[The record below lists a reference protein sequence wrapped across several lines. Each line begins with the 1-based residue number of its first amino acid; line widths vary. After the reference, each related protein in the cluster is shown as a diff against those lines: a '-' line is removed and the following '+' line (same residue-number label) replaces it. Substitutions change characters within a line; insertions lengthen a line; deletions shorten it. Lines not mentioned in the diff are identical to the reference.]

1 MAKKK
6 NKQIYNPRY
15 ATLYGNIGQS
25 MRQGSSEELRVQEKS
40 NVNSGVYFN
49 PEFTSEYSQTGGPDY
64 YQPITPSDTTVEND
78 SDSSFFGN
86 LADGIWKGVKNVAS
100 IPSDL
105 YNFDWTSAW
114 NQTVK
119 RQLQSHLGSEE
130 EELQNLKQEQS
141 DLEGFRDFIDKYDQY
156 KNDLQKLNVYR
167 LNGDMYNAQ
176 LLQRD
181 IENKYGDFQTQ
192 IDYYKQAIKTNP
204 TLQRLMYNS
213 APDNLKDAGE
223 IGAKVA
229 FDALDHVSKDQPDNS
244 ILRFFNK
251 AVQGASNF
259 LDFISN
265 PSSEKHTRAAIARGS
280 LNEFDLQKLQRY
292 DLEHLNGASLQLFQK
307 DIDKRIKDLQPD
319 IDEQSI
325 NVKSTLDLYRKGSW
339 FYNPKN
345 IDKNFEQE
353 SSTNSPFRDLNE
365 KGINALL
372 YSLPEIGSSFSSA
385 KAFMAQLGLQ
395 WIGGAISKSL
405 AAKNPVAGLSVQLLT
420 QLGSVAT
427 AYSMRQDETNSEAT
441 DAYLQR
447 VQDESIKN
455 NINLGRI
462 LNITKQFCKSNGIET
477 EGLNEQDLLQLAL
490 SYNIQTGDSN
500 FEKIKRDA
508 RLGINKL
515 KAQNNALGYMDY
527 IEALPFAGS
536 GGSIIKD
543 YADKVARNMVYKK
556 NLRYTSEDMFDA
568 VSKFAE
574 NSISSETKRRL
585 AQGFISRKIDN
596 VLKKYGGSIEKQ
608 IARRNLINSG
618 LSLGKKAAFVAAS
631 EGIEEGQQ
639 AFLQDRY
646 GRGVYDESSPDYDYG
661 RGVDLRSLVDNGKLA
676 TESVLA
682 YFGLDFGDPLNGSDS
697 LRQQMEIGSLTSFWF
712 GLLHQGLASV
722 TNNPESLR
730 AYINQYK
737 FDKNLMRY
745 VANNYKA
752 QQDDIHL
759 GMFFDSFK
767 NGGNADKIAKSYE
780 AFKYLKNDEVV
791 SDQDLQDDITLART
805 AYNVYTETNKKK
817 NKILDDLHIT
827 RGSEDHKEYVKQ
839 ASRVILDFKNVAELA
854 NISDHD
860 VTSRLNDIIRNVRQY
875 KEGESQNIENEPL
888 IKSFKE
894 LIKKTYVSDK
904 IEKNDRISEIN
915 KQIDDLYAK
924 YHKPSASP
932 VLTEQ
937 SEIEKQR
944 AEDEAREKEYQD
956 KVKPLQT
963 EKEKIENDLNL
974 SEEDYADRIITTLYN
989 LKKLRILKGL
999 YSKLNSQSDK
1009 LSSIKK
1015 AFGYKIN
1022 IESLYGMKNS
1032 IKDQINAIEKKYSLI
1047 VNEGNNKKL
1056 LQKYEDIVNSE
1067 DLNEKITVNS
1077 LNNAILHALSVKYQA
1092 YAFNSVDPKNVRF
1105 NIPRVKWENLTDEQR
1120 TNFQNNLVREKQ
1132 AKGEDV
1138 SSLDFKKEWINRN
1151 RLLNLQAS
1159 KLKKKRED
1167 IDKNRGTDK
1176 ALTPIDEQEQI
1187 ENLEKSAA
1195 HLIIEQDMSDRFQR
1209 RQMVRL
1215 EKEQEEPLTIQD
1227 LDNANNG
1234 DEKAQKKIINE
1245 AQSQQDEDQK
1255 KATETAKQQ
1264 VTEQDIDA
1272 HQKQIDEARR
1282 KVYGEK
1288 SDELTE
1294 KAKRKAEKATITS
1307 DAIDQLIE
1315 ENVEGGSASM
1325 NTSVEGYV
1333 GENTTIEEA
1342 EKQDQMQDEAEHK
1355 REALIKAIDLL
1366 KKKPTNDTTDPSI
1379 YLQQKLNISE
1389 EWADEFVKAY
1399 EAIRKKENK
1408 ESEEQL
1414 SGLDKIRDIYNT
1426 LVKNGTLTGQWGIVN
1441 GREFVVANINGVLL
1455 PFYKSSSGTDG
1466 KHKNQ
1471 WYPFFGIGDSV
1482 HGEKGNWLIK
1492 DGIKEMEVG
1501 YGIDQIS
1508 KIQKILNENFAYEQ
1522 SVMWFRQNGH
1532 LIFSE
1537 NPNSQQLDS
1546 ESLNNLLFGKT
1557 DIGVQNGKNAQRHIK
1572 DYLDKIIKSL
1582 HDNNDSNPDVQLSDD
1597 NHLTQPQVE
1606 DNNEDIQPVVEDAEG
1621 QIIDIQNDE
1630 EQIGGEADI
1639 EIGKDGSVTIIPPT
1653 QNQDPQAPENND
1665 TNTNTGEQKQK
1676 SIIDE
1681 PAVDESGDEG
1691 QQEKDEKQDELHDE
1705 SKHISAISQLTDD
1718 IMNAV
1723 FVNKETASRIAKQFL
1738 ERWVRGLSYEDCI
1751 KEIDRIAPDI
1761 DYVLQQFYDK
1771 YPIPNKDQLI
1781 HVPQSDED
1789 NSLNDLDVKDDGSI
1803 TIAGKLID
1811 DELLSFSGLDD
1822 MYDEQVDEGKVE
1834 AERSVVTSEIGNP
1847 FNYRPDSDVRIPYEH
1862 NGKPI
1867 FTDKQ
1872 MATGAEL
1879 NKMLSIPGWFSRITK
1894 KYYIVSGYDKS
1905 EADDLTVVMI
1915 MEDPDNPN
1923 IIYNVAMREPSARHF
1938 IKGEESRLLHIINR
1952 LKFLNVNTELYHAL
1966 LNNAL
1971 QSITTAYNLKYKTSL
1986 TERQWAE
1993 KFISQYEELQER
2005 CRLQSAISKNLRV
2018 FTNNEIEEY
2027 LQRLREQRKQI
2038 IEAYCTRNEDGTY
2051 NIPDQVREDVQ
2062 PQSVQ
2067 LTNGNLNNQ
2076 RDDFGTSIQRPIF
2089 GELGGF
2095 HLGTTISDISD
2106 EIESGQIQFGVGTGP
2121 FGENPGPN
2129 RIRPINGTSEE
2140 IPGTGK
2146 AGKLYIKVPDESQPG
2161 TAKKQVYVQLTEQK
2175 LSTELDPSDDTVT
2188 ESFTLDGVADLNNP
2202 PSLAEIAFRLITKR
2216 INKQSIVL
2224 GRRGLN
2230 TIGLS
2235 DETIEALSDLLINHG
2250 KQTLIGIVKPDMFG
2264 NIKPSQK
2271 NAYLSQRLGFYSDKQ
2286 LAYIEHAD
2294 GTISFYIGDRD
2305 DEDKA
2310 FLHEYKMQEL
2320 FPSDNAS
2327 EELKEQCAKNRRH
2340 VIALIEKNMHWN
2352 TNIERLMSTLDDQS
2366 LYSVLDQYFF
2376 DDKKQRKKSNG
2387 KPISVFNPFGN
2398 VNFTFSY
2405 DDFYNQDGSR
2415 KNPLVLA
2422 WMIKNYKLTTDV
2434 GTHGDDMFK
2443 APYVFANGVKTSALP
2458 KQPSKPKKTT
2468 QPKKQKTKIEKVIED
2483 SNKKESKKK
2492 DIPNV
2497 TFTIPE
2503 DDAYKSVKVDEKNPT
2518 TTYLVTATTIGKTGK
2533 QLGWN
2538 KSNADKLKQV
2548 MLEKFAELEKHG
2560 IKIDEKSIKVFNT
2573 YKKFKGFNVFL
2584 HVKDDGTAFLTI
2596 DFQTK
2601 PTTVSGVYSQKRG
2614 KGSIDTKSAKTWLQ
2628 TTLGLSDDQVLVTNG
2643 IMKGLHNETVYG
2655 VTNLA
2660 CSSIVDSV
2668 YGFITLSKKSG
2679 KGLEYH
2685 EAWHYVNLLL
2695 HNRTMRMK
2703 IYEDYR
2709 SKHKELKDAK
2719 LQDIEES
2726 LAEDFRSYMFGFEDK
2741 SWSARIKR
2749 FFKNIKQIVKTFFGK
2764 PDIVYQAYKNIKNR
2778 KYVGAK
2784 LDQESINEF
2793 KRNYPDG
2800 VYFEIPGLTDDQVTK
2815 FTNIQNY
2822 HQYYQCAKLL
2832 CNKVM
2837 EGLDLSS
2844 VSKLKNYSKE
2854 DFDAI
2859 FDGIQQQI
2867 ESDPE
2872 SENSKLLQDVVNNKD
2887 AFYKTIST
2895 MLKTFSIDVK
2905 HKKLKLDADISTGK
2919 DNGDVADNIYDI
2931 DHMEVSKK
2939 INVGFKA
2946 KLFFSTIPM
2955 YDVKTDKNG
2964 NLQYVPNVDALF
2976 GSQNYWSFSKG
2987 WNKIMSELWNCDNF
3001 DAIDSETGQ
3010 YTSTSLVRMVQR
3022 LSRSGDKFFHA
3033 LEEKIEPL
3041 IDEED
3046 ESMSLEEK
3054 LEIKTQILNTIQ
3066 SSKNRITV
3074 LSIDTP
3080 IKTNKKQDTQM
3091 DMISNEPLGEEVE
3104 QRKSSPDILIDVQKQ
3119 WTIQDSEH
3127 LQSKYILAR
3136 TWSENLLSGSGIVE
3150 TDPKTG
3156 DMFISSSY
3164 MQKLKS
3170 LINEAVSATKK
3181 QGTQTQNFAKS
3192 NKYKSVESAKI
3203 AVCNVLNYMAIP
3215 ADGQVLQQLINTE
3228 LSLNP
3233 KAYPETVFEE
3243 KERHVLRAMLNG
3255 SGTATIQKLY
3265 GQLATANRGKT
3276 ITIGKDGKK
3285 DLSGFYKGYST
3296 SMSRV
3301 NGKKTTK
3308 GLPWVGKLTVAYAK
3322 TYPSSAEMSVTG
3334 ANGAQ
3339 IYPINQNNAVSDF
3352 LHRLQCNTDGE
3363 LENKKATSYTQG
3375 SLIVQNAENDRVY
3388 STPEEEKLHLNTF
3401 VCVKDAESGKSAD
3414 YFGITPLEDYMAK
3427 FIMTYNKHLIFPTM
3441 ADKKTWYSITSQW
3454 LTDNLNT
3461 DIIITNSEDPKLS
3474 PETIDIFSSYFV
3486 DELNS
3491 LKEYYSK
3498 ENIKAL
3504 LKNPNELL
3512 VNFHGKI
3519 VTDEYTL
3526 PNGKKYK
3533 YKHLNFDGN
3542 GGKFRYF
3549 YDISKNH
3556 GLNLNQQLELEY
3568 KTEQL
3573 ENAKRASIGDV
3584 DHITDGFE
3592 RIRKFLTGILEDNVE
3607 SETYKNSV
3615 EQLRNSINAMLLE
3628 KVRSELDALSTDE
3641 NIHLISHVDD
3651 HYINN
3656 GLPNDIL
3663 KHYQNQIKSQYGEI
3677 DESTLRDS
3685 AIYSAVA
3692 NHTLRTIMSIIEVEK
3707 IFTGDPAMY
3716 KWISYKDKQL
3726 SETTKNHL
3734 TREVT
3739 LEDGSKEKVS
3749 VSMLQ
3754 SKDVDKIKRLG
3765 AVLSPGTNLK
3775 TQWTDKEKA
3784 VLKDFGTGKYTFMNT
3799 SDIKAKSIY
3808 LDNMRDIFTQ
3818 NEIVSVLKR
3827 SFDDKYIIDHFA
3839 KVVGLDPKNITRV
3852 EKVYYTIYS
3861 HPEYIDKVLTALK
3874 NSAKSEVLVEDIQN
3888 RVKNSINPYEGI
3900 TVADAEVCLRPSMY
3914 RKLRIATGEWSFA
3927 EDETGYSDEKA
3938 YNIIENEDDWMSD
3951 PEKYSIGRRLMLK
3964 PLKMSYFS
3972 NSTTAKI
3979 GAHNVSL
3986 PVYNKMAM
3994 FPMFKYVCQ
4003 SETGKALY
4011 NRMNMP
4017 GNEID
4022 MLGFESAVKVGCNQE
4037 MYTPYKKGVSDLSL
4051 MDTESLSLPSNN
4063 SINYQTGEIYQ
4074 ALPQKECLA
4083 VQIQDMNNLHLQLN
4097 TDAHESTERGIG
4109 TQMMKICFSNVDPHM
4124 RYGKDG
4130 QKGEGRLGS
4139 AIRNDIMN
4147 LVNAM
4152 TQIGTDNIKKRFF
4165 KKNKEG
4171 RYVIPNQQR
4180 IQNYI
4185 LSICENNDLGLSSEE
4200 IIRSGG
4206 KVASLTARQIFE
4218 QSISSMVNKEVVD
4231 INTNG
4236 GAAVQQSCFGF
4247 VGYGKNNVVS
4257 EEQLKNTNVSNRH
4270 VLNDGKSLRWYNGKG
4285 TMEVMLSL
4293 NFFRDVIP
4301 EKYNTDYTTA
4311 RQWLVDNDIIN
4322 GTKSDDTQSDPK
4334 PYGVGYRIPTQG
4346 MSSTFGFI
4354 VADVLPET
4362 SGDLIIVPTEFTA
4375 QTGSD
4380 FDVDKL
4386 YMATYSYERNGN
4398 TSTRYKTSSKSDMKY
4413 VDYLKEDIG
4422 ALRNKLLDDYIDIIS
4437 DYKNTADARASIDVL
4452 TSKLKD
4458 EIIPYLSDQTT
4469 KYAESMYELLPSFQA
4484 RRKMEYSTGKS
4495 GIGPFALNVT
4505 NLAMTQAVGLKMKF
4519 GKNDKLLNKCF
4530 DFGNI
4535 NDVVGK
4541 DGYMISA
4548 WLSAMVNAHVDVA
4561 KDPYIL
4567 NLNVNSATYKYTNFL
4582 LRTGQGMATFTLLAQ
4597 PALKRMA
4604 NMVINSKGMYGQKL
4618 GFDAREIRE
4627 RKSLRWQNE
4636 IRGDLMRKYI
4646 KSFLTISSNLLSSEN
4661 ISEEQKQK
4669 LTKWKACIEQD
4680 KSTFDP
4686 NRVAEFIIKDE
4697 AKTKEILYSDEE
4709 LKLLDFETAKSYLK
4723 TPQNYNSYEYARWCM
4738 FQALSL
4744 QFIGDISEAANLLSD
4759 LVSNSRIDTKKFGNN
4774 IISQMNFLN
4783 SYNNFKNDDDANK
4796 YFYIDDGREHKELPM
4811 YTYFEHTFLDK
4822 KLRNAT
4828 QLTKSLLRNQSFSAT
4843 PLFGKVFNSTMAAI
4857 FGDIVYRVPKGF
4869 DEKGKPIYDF
4879 KFGYQKVMS
4888 DDQVQAIGKALE
4900 SIFRHRAFLAYNQ
4913 IQDGFQE
4920 FPDLTFGGNEV
4931 TTRQKVI
4938 DLLYGNDKTPSLAR
4952 RLSIMK
4958 ATLKQLVFDKLQNN
4972 EQLPDWL
4979 QQLCDDNG
4987 VIKNEFLNYLN
4998 PILDKTG
5005 SYVDRIV
5012 LASSSMD
5019 IDSQDKSQLQSAF
5032 EELLSL
5038 QTSSTLSQDITY
5050 VKAIQNIAR
5059 DLITYAYYTTYNNG
5073 GVNQFFELVPPTY
5086 RILYDNAMKV
5096 ALRNGSNSDE
5106 VMAQSVLGT
5115 DIESDQFGAL
5125 NVLNILDTL
5134 CKNFWKD
5141 ENIVPT
5147 YTRRQKSSSVY
5158 SPVGEFIVKM
5168 IDRGNTLD
5176 NLRNIPI
5183 ALALPIASESDFRG
5197 ANTPYIKIEY
5207 GKNNKKIFLFKKVG
5221 TQYKVNYDKE
5231 TGKETRYPF
5240 KNVYMITNKLSLQD
5254 GKNKQYEFFSDDN
5267 VSIFAENNLE
5277 TFVGTGEQQRPG
5289 TKISLTEDEIKQELN
5304 IERSKQNEMFFKR
5317 LGKKTIRL
5325 EYEPYRPVVLDETQ
5339 VVTSEQEL
5347 QKDNI
5352 ESSVLQDSNNNLS
5365 KEQPQKQDE
5374 ETDKQKQVPSE
5385 LSVDEQQMSD
5395 ETQELQVEDGLKKN
5409 DPSLSEIGGE
5419 LDLSSL
5425 LQSTGIDLSG
5435 MPQIEQSEMSEQDK
5449 DEAEQR
5455 KNDCKK

>member
-15 ATLYGNIGQS
+15 AALYGNIGQS
-25 MRQGSSEELRVQEKS
+25 MRQGSSEELRAQERS
-40 NVNSGVYFN
+40 NINSDIHFN

-64 YQPITPSDTTVEND
+64 YQPITPSDTTVDND
-78 SDSSFFGN
+78 SDSNFFG
-86 LADGIWKGVKNVAS
+86 DIGDSVWKGIKNIARA
-100 IPSDL
+100 PLDL

-141 DLEGFRDFIDKYDQY
+141 DLEGFRDFIDKYNQY

-229 FDALDHVSKDQPDNS
+229 FDALDHASKDQPDNP

-251 AVQGASNF
+251 AAQGASNF

-307 DIDKRIKDLQPD
+307 DINKRIKDLQPD

-353 SSTNSPFRDLNE
+353 SSTNSPFQDLNE

-405 AAKNPVAGLSVQLLT
+405 AAKNPVAGLSAQLLT

-527 IEALPFAGS
+527 IEVLPFAGS

-618 LSLGKKAAFVAAS
+618 LSLGKKVAFVTAS

-752 QQDDIHL
+752 QQDDVHL

-860 VTSRLNDIIRNVRQY
+860 VNSRLNDIIRNVRQY

-915 KQIDDLYAK
+915 KQIDDLHAK

-956 KVKPLQT
+956 KVKPLQA

-1032 IKDQINAIEKKYSLI
+1032 IKDQIDAIEKKYSSI
-1047 VNEGNNKKL
+1047 INEGNNKKL

-1067 DLNEKITVNS
+1067 DLNEKITVDS
-1077 LNNAILHALSVKYQA
+1077 LNNAILHVLSVKYQA
-1092 YAFNSVDPKNVRF
+1092 YAFNSVDPKNIRF

-1138 SSLDFKKEWINRN
+1138 SNLDFKKEWINRN

-1187 ENLEKSAA
+1187 ENLGKSAA

-1234 DEKAQKKIINE
+1234 DEKAQKKIIDQ

-1255 KATETAKQQ
+1255 KATEAAKQQ

-1307 DAIDQLIE
+1307 DVIDQLIK

-1325 NTSVEGYV
+1325 DTSVEGYV
-1333 GENTTIEEA
+1333 GEDTTIEEA
-1342 EKQDQMQDEAEHK
+1342 EKQDQMQDEAERK

-1379 YLQQKLNISE
+1379 YLQQKLNIPE

-1408 ESEEQL
+1408 QSEEQL
-1414 SGLDKIRDIYNT
+1414 SDD
-1426 LVKNGTLTGQWGIVN
+1426 
-1441 GREFVVANINGVLL
+1441 
-1455 PFYKSSSGTDG
+1455 
-1466 KHKNQ
+1466 H
-1471 WYPFFGIGDSV
+1471 
-1482 HGEKGNWLIK
+1482 
-1492 DGIKEMEVG
+1492 
-1501 YGIDQIS
+1501 
-1508 KIQKILNENFAYEQ
+1508 
-1522 SVMWFRQNGH
+1522 
-1532 LIFSE
+1532 
-1537 NPNSQQLDS
+1537 
-1546 ESLNNLLFGKT
+1546 
-1557 DIGVQNGKNAQRHIK
+1557 
-1572 DYLDKIIKSL
+1572 
-1582 HDNNDSNPDVQLSDD
+1582 NDSDTNVQLQDD
-1597 NHLTQPQVE
+1597 DHLTQPQVE

-1630 EQIGGEADI
+1630 EQIGGEADV
-1639 EIGKDGSVTIIPPT
+1639 EIGEDGSVTIIPST

-1665 TNTNTGEQKQK
+1665 TNTNTGDQKQI

-1681 PAVDESGDEG
+1681 PVVDESGDEG
-1691 QQEKDEKQDELHDE
+1691 QREKDEKQDELHDE
-1705 SKHISAISQLTDD
+1705 SEHISAISQLTNDLFSLGHID
-1718 IMNAV
+1718 N
-1723 FVNKETASRIAKQFL
+1723 ETASRIAKQFI

-1751 KEIDRIAPDI
+1751 KEIDWI
-1761 DYVLQQFYDK
+1761 DPGIDFVLRQFYNK

-1781 HVPQSDED
+1781 HVPESDED
-1789 NSLNDLDVKDDGSI
+1789 SSLNDLDVEDDGSI
-1803 TIAGKLID
+1803 TIAGKLVD

-1847 FNYRPDSDVRIPYEH
+1847 FNYRPDSDVRIVFKH
-1862 NGKPI
+1862 NDKPI
-1867 FTDKQ
+1867 FTDKR
-1872 MATGAEL
+1872 MATGTEL
-1879 NKMLSIPGWFSRITK
+1879 NKMLSIPGWFNRVTK
-1894 KYYIVSGYDKS
+1894 KYYIVTGNDKS
-1905 EADDLTVVMI
+1905 EADDLTVAMI
-1915 MEDPDNPN
+1915 IEDPDDPN
-1923 IIYNVAMREPSARHF
+1923 IIYNVTMREPSARHF

-1971 QSITTAYNLKYKTSL
+1971 QSITTAYNLKHKTSL

-1993 KFISQYEELQER
+1993 KFISQYEEIQER

-2038 IEAYCTRNEDGTY
+2038 IEAYCTKNEDGTY

-2076 RDDFGTSIQRPIF
+2076 RDDFGTPIQRPIF

-2095 HLGTTISDISD
+2095 HLGATISDISD
-2106 EIESGQIQFGVGTGP
+2106 EIESGQVQFGVGTGP

-2161 TAKKQVYVQLTEQK
+2161 TAKKQVYIQLTEQK

-2250 KQTLIGIVKPDMFG
+2250 KQTLIGVVKPDMFG

-2305 DEDKA
+2305 DDDKA
-2310 FLHEYKMQEL
+2310 FLHEYKIQEL

-2327 EELKEQCAKNRRH
+2327 EELKKQCAKNRRH

-2497 TFTIPE
+2497 TFIIPE

-2518 TTYLVTATTIGKTGK
+2518 TTYLITATTVGKTGK

-2643 IMKGLHNETVYG
+2643 IMKGLRNETVYG

-2695 HNRTMRMK
+2695 HNRAMRMK

-2709 SKHKELKDAK
+2709 SKHKELKGAK

-2726 LAEDFRSYMFGFEDK
+2726 LAEDFRSYMLGFEDK

-2793 KRNYPDG
+2793 KINYPNG
-2800 VYFEIPGLTDDQVTK
+2800 VYFEIPGLTNDQITK
-2815 FTNIQNY
+2815 FTYIQNY

-2872 SENSKLLQDVVNNKD
+2872 SENSKLLQDVVDNKD
-2887 AFYKTIST
+2887 AFYKTVST

-2919 DNGDVADNIYDI
+2919 DTGDVADNIWDI

-2955 YDVKTDKNG
+2955 YDVKTDKDG
-2964 NLQYVPNVDALF
+2964 NLQYIPNVDTLF

-3010 YTSTSLVRMVQR
+3010 YTSTSLVGMIQR

-3091 DMISNEPLGEEVE
+3091 DMIPNEPLGEEVE

-3170 LINEAVSATKK
+3170 LINEAVLATKK

-3285 DLSGFYKGYST
+3285 DLSEFYKGYST

-3352 LHRLQCNTDGE
+3352 LHRLQYNTDGE

-3401 VCVKDAESGKSAD
+3401 VCVKDMESGKSAD

-3549 YDISKNH
+3549 YDISKDH

-3592 RIRKFLTGILEDNVE
+3592 RIRKFLTGILEDDVE

-3628 KVRSELDALSTDE
+3628 KVRSELDTLSTDE
-3641 NIHLISHVDD
+3641 NIHLISHVDN

-3663 KHYQNQIKSQYGEI
+3663 KRYQNQIKSQYGEI

-3685 AIYSAVA
+3685 AIYSAIA

-3726 SETTKNHL
+3726 SETTKKHL

-3775 TQWTDKEKA
+3775 TQWTDEEKA
-3784 VLKDFGTGKYTFMNT
+3784 ILKDFGTSKYTFMNT
-3799 SDIKAKSIY
+3799 SDINAKSVY
-3808 LDNMRDIFTQ
+3808 LDNIRDIFTQ

-3827 SFDDKYIIDHFA
+3827 SFDDKYIINHFA

-3852 EKVYYTIYS
+3852 EKIYYTIYS

-3874 NSAKSEVLVEDIQN
+3874 NSADSEVLVEDIQN
-3888 RVKNSINPYEGI
+3888 RVKDSMGPYEKI

-3914 RKLRIATGEWSFA
+3914 RKLRIATGEWSFV

-3951 PEKYSIGRRLMLK
+3951 PEKYSIGRKLMLK

-3979 GAHNVSL
+3979 GAYNVSL

-3994 FPMFKYVCQ
+3994 FPMFKYICQ

-4037 MYTPYKKGVSDLSL
+4037 MYTPYKKGVQDLSS
-4051 MDTESLSLPSNN
+4051 MDTESLNLPSNN
-4063 SINYQTGEIYQ
+4063 SINYQTGEIHQ
-4074 ALPQKECLA
+4074 ALPQKKCLA

-4109 TQMMKICFSNVDPHM
+4109 TQMMKICFSNVDPRM

-4171 RYVIPNQQR
+4171 KYVIPNQQR
-4180 IQNYI
+4180 IQDYI

-4247 VGYGKNNVVS
+4247 VGHGKKNAVSEKTISNIQLCNTNIEELDISIKLLKVLQSGKIKTINDILNNEDYVRSHLGVKLQNELQDLLDNLGLNWNDGFT
-4257 EEQLKNTNVSNRH
+4257 EEQLKNIQLTKRH
-4270 VLNDGKSLRWYNGKG
+4270 VLNDGKPLRWYNGKG

-4293 NFFRDVIP
+4293 NFFRNVIP

-4311 RQWLVDNDIIN
+4311 RQWLIDNDIIN
-4322 GTKSDDTQSDPK
+4322 GTKSDGTQSNPK

-4346 MSSTFGFI
+4346 MSSTFGFV

-4386 YMATYSYERNGN
+4386 YMATYSYKINGD

-4686 NRVAEFIIKDE
+4686 NKVAEFIIKDE

-4723 TPQNYNSYEYARWCM
+4723 TPQNHNSYEYARWCM

-4759 LVSNSRIDTKKFGNN
+4759 LVTNSRIDTKKFGNN

-4828 QLTKSLLRNQSFSAT
+4828 QLTKALLRNQSFSAT

-4857 FGDIVYRVPKGF
+4857 FGDIVYRVPKAF
-4869 DEKGKPIYDF
+4869 DKNGRVIYDF
-4879 KFGYQKVMS
+4879 KFGYKKVMN

-4913 IQDGFQE
+4913 MQDKFQE
-4920 FPDLTFGGNEV
+4920 FPDLTFGGDEAA
-4931 TTRQKVI
+4931 TRQRVI
-4938 DLLYGNDKTPSLAR
+4938 DLLYGTDKTPSLAR

-4958 ATLKQLVFDKLQNN
+4958 AVLKQLVFDKLQND

-5019 IDSQDKSQLQSAF
+5019 TDSQDKSQLQSAF

-5038 QTSSTLSQDITY
+5038 QTNSTLSQDITY

-5086 RILYDNAMKV
+5086 RILYDNAIKA
-5096 ALRNGSNSDE
+5096 ALRNGGNFDE
-5106 VMAQSVLGT
+5106 LMAQSVLGT
-5115 DIESDQFGAL
+5115 NIESDQFGAL

-5147 YTRRQKSSSVY
+5147 YTRRQKNSSVY
-5158 SPVGEFIVKM
+5158 SPIGEFVVKK
-5168 IDRGNTLD
+5168 IDSGNTLD
-5176 NLRNIPI
+5176 NLKNIPI
-5183 ALALPIASESDFRG
+5183 CLALPIASQSDFRG

-5207 GKNNKKIFLFKKVG
+5207 GKNNKKTFLFKKVG

-5277 TFVGTGEQQRPG
+5277 TFVGTGEQQKPG
-5289 TKISLTEDEIKQELN
+5289 TKISLTEDEIKQKLN
-5304 IERSKQNEMFFKR
+5304 IERSKQNEVSFKS

-5325 EYEPYRPVVLDETQ
+5325 EYEPYRPIILDETQ

-5352 ESSVLQDSNNNLS
+5352 ESSVLQDSNDNLS

-5395 ETQELQVEDGLKKN
+5395 ETQELQVEDGLKNN

>member
-15 ATLYGNIGQS
+15 AALYGNIGQS

-119 RQLQSHLGSEE
+119 RQLQAHLGSEE

-141 DLEGFRDFIDKYDQY
+141 DLEGFRDFIDKYNQY

-176 LLQRD
+176 LLQKD

-229 FDALDHVSKDQPDNS
+229 FDALDHVSKDQPNNP

-251 AVQGASNF
+251 AAQGASNF

-280 LNEFDLQKLQRY
+280 LNEFDLQKLQKY
-292 DLEHLNGASLQLFQK
+292 DLDHLNGASLQLFQK
-307 DIDKRIKDLQPD
+307 DINKRIKDLQPD

-353 SSTNSPFRDLNE
+353 SSTNSPLQDLNE

-405 AAKNPVAGLSVQLLT
+405 ATKNPVAGLSVQLLT

-536 GGSIIKD
+536 GGSIMKD

-1032 IKDQINAIEKKYSLI
+1032 IKDQINAIEKKYSSI

-1492 DGIKEMEVG
+1492 GGIKEMEVG

-1681 PAVDESGDEG
+1681 SAVDESGDEG

-1705 SKHISAISQLTDD
+1705 SKHISAIAQLTDD
-1718 IMNAV
+1718 LASLGHIDN
-1723 FVNKETASRIAKQFL
+1723 ETASRIAKQFL

-1811 DELLSFSGLDD
+1811 DELLSSSGLDD

-2076 RDDFGTSIQRPIF
+2076 RDDFGTPIQRPIF

-2224 GRRGLN
+2224 DRRGLN

-2340 VIALIEKNMHWN
+2340 VIALIKKNMHWN

-2726 LAEDFRSYMFGFEDK
+2726 LAEDFRSYMLGFEDK

-3010 YTSTSLVRMVQR
+3010 YTSTSLVGMVQR

-3914 RKLRIATGEWSFA
+3914 RKLRIATGEWSSA

-4109 TQMMKICFSNVDPHM
+4109 TQMMKICFSNVDPRM

-4322 GTKSDDTQSDPK
+4322 GTKSDGTQSDPK

-4386 YMATYSYERNGN
+4386 YMATYSYERNGD

-4505 NLAMTQAVGLKMKF
+4505 NLAMTQAVALKMKF

-4759 LVSNSRIDTKKFGNN
+4759 LVTNSRIDTKKFGNN

-4783 SYNNFKNDDDANK
+4783 SYNNFKNDDDVNK

-4913 IQDGFQE
+4913 MQDKFQE
-4920 FPDLTFGGNEV
+4920 FPDLTFGGDEAV
-4931 TTRQKVI
+4931 TRRKVI
-4938 DLLYGNDKTPSLAR
+4938 DLLYGTDKTPSLAR

-4958 ATLKQLVFDKLQNN
+4958 AVLKQLVFDKLQNN

-5005 SYVDRIV
+5005 SYIDRIV

-5038 QTSSTLSQDITY
+5038 QTNSTLSQDITY

-5086 RILYDNAMKV
+5086 RILYDNAIKA
-5096 ALRNGSNSDE
+5096 ALRNGGNFDE
-5106 VMAQSVLGT
+5106 LIAQSVLGT
-5115 DIESDQFGAL
+5115 NIESDQFGAL

-5147 YTRRQKSSSVY
+5147 YTRRQKNTSVY
-5158 SPVGEFIVKM
+5158 SPIGEFVVKK
-5168 IDRGNTLD
+5168 IDSGNTLD
-5176 NLRNIPI
+5176 NLKNIPI
-5183 ALALPIASESDFRG
+5183 SLALPIASQSDFRG

-5277 TFVGTGEQQRPG
+5277 TFVGTGEQQKPG

-5304 IERSKQNEMFFKR
+5304 IERSKQNEVSFKL